1 MQPGFGCSERVRAR
15 FPPAAVVSGGGTVG
29 ECRSLSGIGGKCSV
43 KSGGAGAGLGMVS
56 SFGSAGFSARSV
68 DCVPKVGAGF
78 GARSAVSCVGR
89 EVLSGVDGVQ
99 CAPGMGGM
107 GTLGNLG
114 TLGSVVCAEQCGA
127 APVLIPAAPGVC
139 GNRFSTAVRVVRT
152 SR

>member
-1 MQPGFGCSERVRAR
+1 M
-15 FPPAAVVSGGGTVG
+15 VSGGGTVG

-56 SFGSAGFSARSV
+56 SFGSAGFSTRSV

-89 EVLSGVDGVQ
+89 EVLTGVDGVQ
-99 CAPGMGGM
+99 CAPGMGNLGAL

-114 TLGSVVCAEQCGA
+114 NVVCAGVEQCGA
-127 APVLIPAAPGVC
+127 GPVLIPAAPGVC